1 MMKEITVVMP
11 VYKVEKYVSE
21 CLDSIINQTFD
32 CFECIIIDDCSP
44 DNSMRLIEEKLA
56 GYKGNISFRIVRN
69 ERNEGVSAAR
79 NKGIE
84 LSRGGYLFFID
95 SDDMLYENCLE
106 KLWEETKRYPGID
119 LVQGDSYSEGM
130 ENKNSDLQRYTEGR
144 IRINKLFLDSK
155 IISTPVNR
163 LIRKEVLTE
172 NAIYFRTGILFED
185 FLWCYFLYKKVETF
199 ASVNSFTYFY
209 RRSNPF
215 STMNKAKT
223 DFDKP
228 AKDFIFILTVFNE
241 HMEQELYAENIC
253 FILNKLMPVVYN
265 AAVIGVTRES
275 NDAIGKF
282 KRNLIRKH
290 CREFRPMEVLYELNL
305 FYPFSLLL
313 NWGIYRHHILYKYAN
328 LIKLYYKIWGRL
340 YR

>member
-1 MMKEITVVMP
+1 MKEITVVMP

-106 KLWEETKRYPGID
+106 KLWEETKIHPGID

-172 NAIYFRTGILFED
+172 NAIQVAKNAFELMELSARSYHRILKVSRTIADMEGEELIHTRHVAEALT
-185 FLWCYFLYKKVETF
+185 YK
-199 ASVNSFTYFY
+199 A
-209 RRSNPF
+209 
-215 STMNKAKT
+215 
-223 DFDKP
+223 FDK
-228 AKDFIFILTVFNE
+228 K
-241 HMEQELYAENIC
+241 
-253 FILNKLMPVVYN
+253 
-265 AAVIGVTRES
+265 
-275 NDAIGKF
+275 
-282 KRNLIRKH
+282 
-290 CREFRPMEVLYELNL
+290 
-305 FYPFSLLL
+305 
-313 NWGIYRHHILYKYAN
+313 YRS
-328 LIKLYYKIWGRL
+328 
-340 YR
+340 

>member
-106 KLWEETKRYPGID
+106 KLWEETKRHPGID
-119 LVQGDSYSEGM
+119 TTVYKSKQSLAFYRPLVMSG
-130 ENKNSDLQRYTEGR
+130 N
-144 IRINKLFLDSK
+144 IRHSK
-155 IISTPVNR
+155 IRHTLLQFTDQTVQ
-163 LIRKEVLTE
+163 
-172 NAIYFRTGILFED
+172 LFP
-185 FLWCYFLYKKVETF
+185 FLCD
-199 ASVNSFTYFY
+199 
-209 RRSNPF
+209 P
-215 STMNKAKT
+215 
-223 DFDKP
+223 
-228 AKDFIFILTVFNE
+228 TVDN
-241 HMEQELYAENIC
+241 
-253 FILNKLMPVVYN
+253 
-265 AAVIGVTRES
+265 
-275 NDAIGKF
+275 
-282 KRNLIRKH
+282 
-290 CREFRPMEVLYELNL
+290 
-305 FYPFSLLL
+305 
-313 NWGIYRHHILYKYAN
+313 AN
-328 LIKLYYKIWGRL
+328 LTMSQPVFPVYHFLLPGIIIRL
-340 YR
+340 GNFKSAINQFFTSAMDDLEHQRISSIQ

>member
-106 KLWEETKRYPGID
+106 NNIHSCQQID
-119 LVQGDSYSEGM
+119 QKGGADRECH
-130 ENKNSDLQRYTEGR
+130 
-144 IRINKLFLDSK
+144 LFQDGHF
-155 IISTPVNR
+155 V
-163 LIRKEVLTE
+163 
-172 NAIYFRTGILFED
+172 
-185 FLWCYFLYKKVETF
+185 
-199 ASVNSFTYFY
+199 
-209 RRSNPF
+209 
-215 STMNKAKT
+215 
-223 DFDKP
+223 
-228 AKDFIFILTVFNE
+228 
-241 HMEQELYAENIC
+241 
-253 FILNKLMPVVYN
+253 
-265 AAVIGVTRES
+265 
-275 NDAIGKF
+275 
-282 KRNLIRKH
+282 
-290 CREFRPMEVLYELNL
+290 
-305 FYPFSLLL
+305 
-313 NWGIYRHHILYKYAN
+313 
-328 LIKLYYKIWGRL
+328 
-340 YR
+340 

>member
-1 MMKEITVVMP
+1 MKEITVVMP
-11 VYKVEKYVSE
+11 VYNVEKYVSE

-32 CFECIIIDDCSP
+32 NFECIIIDDCSP
-44 DNSMRLIEEKLA
+44 DSSMLIIEEKLA
-56 GYKGNISFRIVRN
+56 EYKGNISFRIVRK
-69 ERNEGVSAAR
+69 EKNEGVSAAR

-84 LSRGGYLFFID
+84 LSQGSYVFFID
-95 SDDMLYENCLE
+95 SDDTLYEDCLE
-106 KLWEETKRYPGID
+106 KLWKETKKHPGID
-119 LVQGDSYSEGM
+119 LVQGDSFSEGM

-144 IRINKLFLDSK
+144 IVINKLFLDSK
-155 IISTPVNR
+155 ITSTPVNR
-163 LIRKEVLTE
+163 LIRKAVLTE
-172 NAIYFRTGILFED
+172 NNIYFRIGILFED

-223 DFDKP
+223 EFDRP

-241 HMEQELYAENIC
+241 YIEKELYAENIG

-265 AAVIGVTRES
+265 ADTIGVTKES
-275 NDAIGKF
+275 YDVINRF
-282 KRNLIRKH
+282 KKYLIKKH
-290 CREFRPMEVLYELNL
+290 CKEFRPMEVLYELNL

-313 NWGIYRHHILYKYAN
+313 NWGVYRHHILYKYAN
-328 LIKLYYKIWGRL
+328 LIKLYYKVFGGL

>member
-1 MMKEITVVMP
+1 MVMP

-130 ENKNSDLQRYTEGR
+130 ENKNSDLQIYGR
-144 IRINKLFLDSK
+144 TDTYQQAVSGFENNIHSGQQIDQKGGADRECHLFQDGHF
-155 IISTPVNR
+155 V
-163 LIRKEVLTE
+163 
-172 NAIYFRTGILFED
+172 
-185 FLWCYFLYKKVETF
+185 
-199 ASVNSFTYFY
+199 
-209 RRSNPF
+209 
-215 STMNKAKT
+215 
-223 DFDKP
+223 
-228 AKDFIFILTVFNE
+228 
-241 HMEQELYAENIC
+241 
-253 FILNKLMPVVYN
+253 
-265 AAVIGVTRES
+265 
-275 NDAIGKF
+275 
-282 KRNLIRKH
+282 
-290 CREFRPMEVLYELNL
+290 
-305 FYPFSLLL
+305 
-313 NWGIYRHHILYKYAN
+313 
-328 LIKLYYKIWGRL
+328 
-340 YR
+340 

>member
-106 KLWEETKRYPGID
+106 KLWEETKRHPGID
-119 LVQGDSYSEGM
+119 YYRCGGYGVS
-130 ENKNSDLQRYTEGR
+130 
-144 IRINKLFLDSK
+144 LFY
-155 IISTPVNR
+155 I
-163 LIRKEVLTE
+163 
-172 NAIYFRTGILFED
+172 AGFG
-185 FLWCYFLYKKVETF
+185 KVELHCPGEE
-199 ASVNSFTYFY
+199 SGW
-209 RRSNPF
+209 RS
-215 STMNKAKT
+215 
-223 DFDKP
+223 D
-228 AKDFIFILTVFNE
+228 
-241 HMEQELYAENIC
+241 AEN
-253 FILNKLMPVVYN
+253 FRFVGRSQKL
-265 AAVIGVTRES
+265 
-275 NDAIGKF
+275 
-282 KRNLIRKH
+282 
-290 CREFRPMEVLYELNL
+290 
-305 FYPFSLLL
+305 
-313 NWGIYRHHILYKYAN
+313 
-328 LIKLYYKIWGRL
+328 
-340 YR
+340 

>member
-106 KLWEETKRYPGID
+106 KLWEETKRHPGID

-172 NAIYFRTGILFED
+172 NAIYFRSGILFED

-209 RRSNPF
+209 RRSNPS

-275 NDAIGKF
+275 NDAIDKF

>member
-1 MMKEITVVMP
+1 M
-11 VYKVEKYVSE
+11 
-21 CLDSIINQTFD
+21 
-32 CFECIIIDDCSP
+32 
-44 DNSMRLIEEKLA
+44 
-56 GYKGNISFRIVRN
+56 
-69 ERNEGVSAAR
+69 
-79 NKGIE
+79 
-84 LSRGGYLFFID
+84 
-95 SDDMLYENCLE
+95 
-106 KLWEETKRYPGID
+106 
-119 LVQGDSYSEGM
+119 
-130 ENKNSDLQRYTEGR
+130 QRYTEGR

-155 IISTPVNR
+155 ITSTPVNR

-275 NDAIGKF
+275 NDAIDKF
-282 KRNLIRKH
+282 KEI
-290 CREFRPMEVLYELNL
+290 
-305 FYPFSLLL
+305 
-313 NWGIYRHHILYKYAN
+313 
-328 LIKLYYKIWGRL
+328 
-340 YR
+340 

>member
-106 KLWEETKRYPGID
+106 KLWEETKRHPGID

-155 IISTPVNR
+155 ITSTPVNR

-228 AKDFIFILTVFNE
+228 AKDFIVILENFCYCLIQKTLGELPDFEVMTWQLCNLLRSTLNCLQGTLILLQRYEFYLYIKSTVLFI
-241 HMEQELYAENIC
+241 M
-253 FILNKLMPVVYN
+253 
-265 AAVIGVTRES
+265 
-275 NDAIGKF
+275 
-282 KRNLIRKH
+282 
-290 CREFRPMEVLYELNL
+290 
-305 FYPFSLLL
+305 SL
-313 NWGIYRHHILYKYAN
+313 R
-328 LIKLYYKIWGRL
+328 
-340 YR
+340 

>member
-69 ERNEGVSAAR
+69 ERNEGV
-79 NKGIE
+79 
-84 LSRGGYLFFID
+84 
-95 SDDMLYENCLE
+95 
-106 KLWEETKRYPGID
+106 
-119 LVQGDSYSEGM
+119 YSEGM

-172 NAIYFRTGILFED
+172 NAIYFRSGILFED

-275 NDAIGKF
+275 NDAIDKF

>member
-1 MMKEITVVMP
+1 MKEITVVVP
-11 VYKVEKYVSE
+11 VYNVEKYISE

-32 CFECIIIDDCSP
+32 NFECIIIDDCSP
-44 DNSMRLIEEKLA
+44 DNSICIIEEKLTE
-56 GYKGNISFRIVRN
+56 YKGNITFKIVRK

-84 LSRGGYLFFID
+84 LSQGSYIFFVD
-95 SDDMLYENCLE
+95 SDDILYENCLE
-106 KLWEETKRYPGID
+106 KLWAETKIYPGID
-119 LVQGDSYSEGM
+119 LVQGDSYSEGI
-130 ENKNSDLQRYTEGR
+130 ENKNSNLQRYTEGK
-144 IRINKLFLDSK
+144 ININKLFLDSK
-155 IISTPVNR
+155 ITSTPVNR
-163 LIRKEVLTE
+163 LIRKAVLTE
-172 NAIYFRTGILFED
+172 NDIYFRTGILFED
-185 FLWCYFLYKKVETF
+185 FLWCYFLYKKIETL
-199 ASVNSFTYFY
+199 ASINSFTYFY

-241 HMEQELYAENIC
+241 NIEKELYAENIS

-265 AAVIGVTRES
+265 ANMIGVTKES
-275 NDAIGKF
+275 YDAIDKF
-282 KRNLIRKH
+282 KKYLIKRH
-290 CREFRPMEVLYELNL
+290 CKEFRPMEVLYELNL
-305 FYPFSLLL
+305 FYPFCLLL
-313 NWGIYRHHILYKYAN
+313 NRGVYRNRILYKYAN

>member
-1 MMKEITVVMP
+1 
-11 VYKVEKYVSE
+11 
-21 CLDSIINQTFD
+21 
-32 CFECIIIDDCSP
+32 
-44 DNSMRLIEEKLA
+44 
-56 GYKGNISFRIVRN
+56 
-69 ERNEGVSAAR
+69 
-79 NKGIE
+79 
-84 LSRGGYLFFID
+84 
-95 SDDMLYENCLE
+95 MLYENCLE

-155 IISTPVNR
+155 ITSTPVNR

-305 FYPFSLLL
+305 FYPFLCF
-313 NWGIYRHHILYKYAN
+313 
-328 LIKLYYKIWGRL
+328 
-340 YR
+340 

>member
-130 ENKNSDLQRYTEGR
+130 EN
-144 IRINKLFLDSK
+144 
-155 IISTPVNR
+155 R

-275 NDAIGKF
+275 NDAIDKF

>member
-84 LSRGGYLFFID
+84 
-95 SDDMLYENCLE
+95 
-106 KLWEETKRYPGID
+106 
-119 LVQGDSYSEGM
+119 GM

-172 NAIYFRTGILFED
+172 NAIYFRSGILFED

-275 NDAIGKF
+275 NDAIDKF

>member
-1 MMKEITVVMP
+1 
-11 VYKVEKYVSE
+11 
-21 CLDSIINQTFD
+21 
-32 CFECIIIDDCSP
+32 
-44 DNSMRLIEEKLA
+44 MRLIEEKLA

-155 IISTPVNR
+155 ITSTPVNR

-172 NAIYFRTGILFED
+172 NAIYSGRAFCLRTFCG
-185 FLWCYFLYKKVETF
+185 
-199 ASVNSFTYFY
+199 A
-209 RRSNPF
+209 
-215 STMNKAKT
+215 
-223 DFDKP
+223 
-228 AKDFIFILTVFNE
+228 IFCI
-241 HMEQELYAENIC
+241 
-253 FILNKLMPVVYN
+253 
-265 AAVIGVTRES
+265 
-275 NDAIGKF
+275 
-282 KRNLIRKH
+282 KRWKRLLPSI
-290 CREFRPMEVLYELNL
+290 
-305 FYPFSLLL
+305 LLL
-313 NWGIYRHHILYKYAN
+313 ISTGVQILSQP
-328 LIKLYYKIWGRL
+328 
-340 YR
+340 

>member
-106 KLWEETKRYPGID
+106 KLWEETKRHPGID

-172 NAIYFRTGILFED
+172 NAIYSGRAFCLRTFCG
-185 FLWCYFLYKKVETF
+185 
-199 ASVNSFTYFY
+199 A
-209 RRSNPF
+209 
-215 STMNKAKT
+215 
-223 DFDKP
+223 
-228 AKDFIFILTVFNE
+228 IFCI
-241 HMEQELYAENIC
+241 
-253 FILNKLMPVVYN
+253 
-265 AAVIGVTRES
+265 
-275 NDAIGKF
+275 
-282 KRNLIRKH
+282 KRWKRLLPSI
-290 CREFRPMEVLYELNL
+290 
-305 FYPFSLLL
+305 LLL
-313 NWGIYRHHILYKYAN
+313 ISTGVQILSQP
-328 LIKLYYKIWGRL
+328 
-340 YR
+340 